1 MAVLEIISDTDR
13 FVLYF
18 QTQKHEVNA
27 YALAAAITGLAN
39 AIKAANN
46 VINPGYQ
53 VEVLVESLPDG
64 SFQTVIKTVFN
75 SAKNIFASEA
85 SKAII
90 YGVISA
96 YIYEHYIDNKEP
108 VKIEVSGDLVV
119 VQSGNEK
126 IIIPKTVYDAKKQV
140 EKSDKFH
147 S

>member
-1 MAVLEIISDTDR
+1 MAVLEITGDTDR

-64 SFQTVIKTVFN
+64 SFQTVIKTVLN
-75 SAKNIFASEA
+75 SAKNIYSQLR
-85 SKAII
+85 
-90 YGVISA
+90 
-96 YIYEHYIDNKEP
+96 H
-108 VKIEVSGDLVV
+108 
-119 VQSGNEK
+119 Q
-126 IIIPKTVYDAKKQV
+126 KQ
-140 EKSDKFH
+140 
-147 S
+147 